1 MSSPSVPS
9 DVGDLSPLEEAI
21 ANKVLDSLRFRIQRL
36 IDQELSATTPYRGKA
51 ARKSSR
57 VQSQYELFDDEGRL
71 IFG

>member
-1 MSSPSVPS
+1 MTLPSVPS
-9 DVGDLSPLEEAI
+9 DIGDLSELEQAI

-36 IDQELSATTPYRGKA
+36 IDQELSATPRTGGRT

-57 VQSQYELFDDEGRL
+57 VESQFELFDAEGRL

>member
-1 MSSPSVPS
+1 MNIPSLTS
-9 DVGDLSPLEEAI
+9 ADGDLSELELAI

-36 IDQELSATTPYRGKA
+36 IDQELSATPSNGGKA

-57 VQSQYELFDDEGRL
+57 VESQPELFDDHGRL